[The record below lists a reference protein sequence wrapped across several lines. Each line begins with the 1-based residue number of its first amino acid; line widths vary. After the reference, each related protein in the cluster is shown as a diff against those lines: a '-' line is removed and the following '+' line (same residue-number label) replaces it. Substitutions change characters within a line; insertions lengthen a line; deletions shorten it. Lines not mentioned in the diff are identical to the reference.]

1 MGFITVNE
9 GAISKAFKENRALQD
24 RIYDAI
30 SEYPQCVGLFEDI
43 AKHVCS
49 IQEAHENSRYDMSNI
64 APPPQRLQQQQ
75 ITPVEGPAP
84 KKRKVANGLIGSV
97 GAGAVGGADSVLIAG
112 LQADADLQ
120 LYVQDLSFTIPQ
132 RKKLRLEFTQDLGGG
147 NEYIRARN
155 QASGEVEFGVPVAKI
170 QHVLCLPIP
179 EKAQRQFSFCIIPEY
194 KDGITSA
201 PDGTITF
208 EPMVWTVPDAAPRS
222 AYLGSGTP
230 VVESASLAETYQT
243 YFQSVFNGKLK
254 HVKVLCPDEKEFA
267 SATPEAHRK
276 SEKAYHV
283 KAFRGSKEG
292 YLFFLATGIFFGFK
306 KPVIFIAF
314 ENVESISYT
323 AVLQRTFNLNITARS
338 ATKPDEVQELE
349 FSMIDQ
355 ADYPGIDAYIKKHGL
370 QDASL
375 AEERRAKRL
384 NINAP
389 KGGEADDGQNA
400 KEDGNAHEVEE
411 EESELQKA
419 QKELENRQ
427 AEEEDEE
434 EDDYDPGSDGESE
447 GSGSSSEEEEDD
459 AKEGNAGPD
468 EDMGDAE

>member
-1 MGFITVNE
+1 
-9 GAISKAFKENRALQD
+9 
-24 RIYDAI
+24 
-30 SEYPQCVGLFEDI
+30 
-43 AKHVCS
+43 
-49 IQEAHENSRYDMSNI
+49 
-64 APPPQRLQQQQ
+64 
-75 ITPVEGPAP
+75 
-84 KKRKVANGLIGSV
+84 
-97 GAGAVGGADSVLIAG
+97 
-112 LQADADLQ
+112 
-120 LYVQDLSFTIPQ
+120 DLSFTIPQ
-132 RKKLRLEFTQDLGGG
+132 RKKLRLEVTQDLAGG

-155 QASGEVEFGVPVAKI
+155 QTTGEVEFGIPVAKI

-201 PDGTITF
+201 PDGAFTF
-208 EPMVWTVPDAAPRS
+208 EPMVWTVPDAPPRS

-243 YFQSVFNGKLK
+243 YFQGVLNGKLK
-254 HVKVLCPDEKEFA
+254 HVKVLCPDEKQFV

-306 KPVIFIAF
+306 KPIIFIAF

-323 AVLQRTFNLNITARS
+323 AVLQRTFNLNIATRS

-355 ADYPGIDAYIKKHGL
+355 ADYPGIDAYIKKNRL

-375 AEERRAKRL
+375 AEDRRAKRL
-384 NINAP
+384 NVNAP
-389 KGGEADDGQNA
+389 KGGEAGNNENANDG
-400 KEDGNAHEVEE
+400 GNVPEIEE

-419 QKELENRQ
+419 QKELESRQ
-427 AEEEDEE
+427 ADEEDEE

-447 GSGSSSEEEEDD
+447 GSGSSSEEEDD
-459 AKEGNAGPD
+459 NAQGGDAGPD